1 MSQWT
6 HIFGIIK
13 VEPLGRTQAEKTY
26 LLQTVL
32 EHLPVVSGSEEDLEV
47 IINQEHG
54 YDSSSSVDE
63 LGYRTNNLRNR
74 HGKRSREDGFLRT
87 QDSYL
92 LTLSG
97 HFRDRSFEMTYRSFI
112 NWLCRLSKRVIV
124 GKIIVE
130 VVDDCGKC
138 SLIREDSQS
147 IYRDMF
153 ERPGWGLMS
162 SYNWCENFMWE

>member
-74 HGKRSREDGFLRT
+74 YGK
-87 QDSYL
+87 
-92 LTLSG
+92 
-97 HFRDRSFEMTYRSFI
+97 
-112 NWLCRLSKRVIV
+112 
-124 GKIIVE
+124 
-130 VVDDCGKC
+130 
-138 SLIREDSQS
+138 
-147 IYRDMF
+147 
-153 ERPGWGLMS
+153 
-162 SYNWCENFMWE
+162 